1 MMQWRKEKKMI
12 NEFEYNELKKNYGL
26 VILELQFIEHTYKDN
41 IPFPID
47 MRVGSLV
54 NELIYISRRLKELER
69 IKLLEEE

>member
-1 MMQWRKEKKMI
+1 MI

-47 MRVGSLV
+47 IRVGSLV

>member
-1 MMQWRKEKKMI
+1 MMQWRKERMI
-12 NEFEYNELKKNYGL
+12 NRFEYNELKKNYGL

-54 NELIYISRRLKELER
+54 NELIYISHRLKELER

>member
-1 MMQWRKEKKMI
+1 MI

-26 VILELQFIEHTYKDN
+26 IISELQFIEYTYKDN

-47 MRVGSLV
+47 WRVEVLSK
-54 NELIYISRRLKELER
+54 ELINIQNRIKDLER